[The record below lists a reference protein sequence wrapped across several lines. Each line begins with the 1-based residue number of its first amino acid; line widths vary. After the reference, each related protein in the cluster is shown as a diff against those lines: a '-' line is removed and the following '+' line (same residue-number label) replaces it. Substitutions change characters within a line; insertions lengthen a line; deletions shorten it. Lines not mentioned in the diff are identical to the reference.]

1 MKAAEVTRIFK
12 KNDDLDKENYR
23 PVSVLPHVSKIIERV
38 MYIQIENFMEDKL
51 SKLLTGFRKNHSTQ
65 HCLVNMLEKWKNTL
79 DKGGFVC
86 AIFMD
91 LSKAFDTMNHDLLIA
106 KLGAYGFQED
116 ALVFMKSYFTNRQQ
130 RVRVNS
136 NFSMWEKIISGVPQ
150 GSILGPLLFN
160 IFLNDLF
167 LFVENSDLSNY
178 ADDNTLYSS
187 GNDLEK
193 VKQTLRQDFEIVT
206 KWFYEN
212 YMVLNSGKC
221 HFMCL
226 GQNTVNE
233 TFVYDNIEMK
243 NSKEEKILGVIID
256 NKLRF
261 KSHVKNLCKKASQKI
276 WALSRLINYLNDS
289 EKKMIFN
296 ALIKLQF
303 SHCPLVWIFC
313 SRKTNNKIHERATRI
328 VLNDHISD
336 FETVL
341 RNMNDITIHH
351 RNIQTLM
358 NELFKIKYDLAL
370 PVMDSMLNK

>member
-1 MKAAEVTRIFK
+1 
-12 KNDDLDKENYR
+12 
-23 PVSVLPHVSKIIERV
+23 
-38 MYIQIENFMEDKL
+38 MEDVL

-178 ADDNTLYSS
+178 ADDNTLY
-187 GNDLEK
+187 
-193 VKQTLRQDFEIVT
+193 
-206 KWFYEN
+206 Y
-212 YMVLNSGKC
+212 
-221 HFMCL
+221 
-226 GQNTVNE
+226 
-233 TFVYDNIEMK
+233 
-243 NSKEEKILGVIID
+243 IIY
-256 NKLRF
+256 
-261 KSHVKNLCKKASQKI
+261 I
-276 WALSRLINYLNDS
+276 W
-289 EKKMIFN
+289 
-296 ALIKLQF
+296 
-303 SHCPLVWIFC
+303 
-313 SRKTNNKIHERATRI
+313 
-328 VLNDHISD
+328 
-336 FETVL
+336 
-341 RNMNDITIHH
+341 
-351 RNIQTLM
+351 
-358 NELFKIKYDLAL
+358 
-370 PVMDSMLNK
+370 